1 VIKILSW
8 ATAMFLF
15 MFSVSAK
22 AEHSG
27 IVLKPNNFI
36 LLDGVIDEQSSS
48 EFIAK
53 VLTSNSN
60 QIVIYINSPGGSV
73 TSGMKMIQAVKDLK
87 KINKNVRTT
96 CYVDFAASMAFALTQ
111 TICDER
117 LLGQASVLMQHQATF
132 GVQGRTGEVVSR
144 LEMIN
149 AILSTMNKAE
159 AKRLKISEEKLNK
172 LTKDEWWLVGDDAI
186 SNNAADSLVPV
197 TCSKELVEA
206 NRNKVISV
214 FGFKVQLTF
223 SACPLIEYP
232 SKIEISRQNISEE
245 DKARIEKK
253 IYESIE
259 SRKKVFTVLP

>member
-1 VIKILSW
+1 MTRFLSW
-8 ATAMFLF
+8 AAAVVLF

-22 AEHSG
+22 AEQSG
-27 IVLKPNNFI
+27 IVLQPNNFI

-48 EFIAK
+48 DFITK
-53 VLTSNSN
+53 VLTFNGN
-60 QIVIYINSPGGSV
+60 EILIYINSPGGSV
-73 TSGMKMIQAVKDLK
+73 SSGMKMIQAVKDLK
-87 KINKNVRTT
+87 KINKNVKTT

-111 TICDER
+111 TICDQR

-132 GVQGRTGEVVSR
+132 GVQGRTGEVASR
-144 LEMIN
+144 LEMIS

-172 LTKDEWWLVGDDAI
+172 LTKDEWWLVGEDAI
-186 SNNAADSLVPV
+186 SNNAADSLAPV
-197 TCSKELVEA
+197 TCSKELVA
-206 NRNKVISV
+206 ATRNKTINV

-245 DKARIEKK
+245 DKAKIEKK
-253 IYESIE
+253 IHESIE
-259 SRKKVFTVLP
+259 SRKKVFTVSP